1 MSSDH
6 YDKNNNITVIIII
19 FVNIGS
25 SFFFPVQTSGDLQL
39 LAEYNECVEKL
50 KDFRST
56 HLQIVARLALL
67 IN

>member
-6 YDKNNNITVIIII
+6 YDKNNNITVII
-19 FVNIGS
+19 FVHIES
-25 SFFFPVQTSGDLQL
+25 SFFLPVQTSGDLQL

-67 IN
+67 IK